1 MAIAAGS
8 QLGPYEVVSLLGIG
22 GMGEVYKAR
31 DPRLDRYVAIKVLR
45 ESFAHHPERLARF
58 EREAKAIAAFQHPH
72 ICTLYDV
79 GHQDGTDYLVLEYLE
94 GETLANRLTRGPLKI
109 DDALNIAS
117 EIADALDKAHRA
129 GIIHRDLKPA
139 NVMLTMG
146 GVKLLDFGLA
156 KQFSRRKL
164 AEVTTQSQVS
174 LTRPG
179 ALMGTLAYMAPE
191 LLCGQPADV
200 RSDLWALGVVLY
212 EMAAGTRPFQGQ
224 TAFELSSAILS
235 QSPPP
240 LPATVPVKL
249 RAVIDRCLA
258 KAVSNALKKSAQARY
273 ASAAELRSDLAE
285 IHPAFTAHS
294 RAAANLPAPASG
306 RARSRPILRHAVA
319 VACLVAVAFLGG

>member
-235 QSPPP
+235 R
-240 LPATVPVKL
+240 LP
-249 RAVIDRCLA
+249 
-258 KAVSNALKKSAQARY
+258 
-273 ASAAELRSDLAE
+273 RSQ
-285 IHPAFTAHS
+285 PQC
-294 RAAANLPAPASG
+294 P
-306 RARSRPILRHAVA
+306 
-319 VACLVAVAFLGG
+319 